1 MSVRDFLLLAL
12 ICLIWGLNLVVTRW
26 VVAEGAPPL
35 FYAFLRFAFIAAVL
49 IPFLRPIPKQ
59 WGTVALVGLCVGGLN
74 FALLFL
80 ALHQGTA
87 SSVAIAGQLGL
98 PFTTILS
105 MLFLGETVRWRR
117 GLGMALAF
125 AGVLIIAYKPGALS
139 LSVGVMLAAGAAL
152 AGSIGGVLM
161 KRMAPIGTFQLQA
174 WVALVSMPLLV
185 PLTLAFETNQI
196 NASLNLGWGFGAA
209 LIFSV
214 LAVSIFGHGMFYR
227 LLQKYEVTLI
237 SPLTL
242 MTPVWA
248 VVFGVLALGE
258 TMDAQLALGSAV
270 ALAGVALI
278 AVRPNIRLDKAAA
291 FWRRWT
297 S

>member
-1 MSVRDFLLLAL
+1 LTVRDFLLLAL

-35 FYAFLRFAFIAAVL
+35 FYAFLRFALIAALL
-49 IPFLRPIPKQ
+49 IPFLMPIPKQ
-59 WGTVALVGLCVGGLN
+59 WGTVGLVGLCVGGLN

-80 ALHQGTA
+80 ALKHGTA

-105 MLFLGETVRWRR
+105 MLFLGESVRWRR
-117 GLGMALAF
+117 GLGMTLAF
-125 AGVLIIAYKPGALS
+125 IGVLIIAYKPGAMSLS
-139 LSVGVMLAAGAAL
+139 LGVMLAAGAAL
-152 AGSIGGVLM
+152 AGSIGGVVM
-161 KRMAPIGTFQLQA
+161 KRMAPVPVFQLQA
-174 WVALVSMPLLV
+174 WVALVSLPLV
-185 PLTLAFETNQI
+185 APLTLAFETDQV
-196 NASLNLGWGFGAA
+196 ASTLALGWGFWLA
-209 LIFSV
+209 LAFSV

-258 TMDAQLALGSAV
+258 PFDAQLALGSGV
-270 ALAGVALI
+270 ALAGVGLI